1 MLHAM
6 RCQLR
11 ASLHRLRVVP
21 TLVLVLLLALP
32 AITLARA
39 AGHPGDGAHDDPGP
53 SADPSADGAAWRIL
67 AAVRDSLVEAGPTRA
82 SFTQTFIPAGF
93 SSGDQE
99 RGTLSIDLPECLRW
113 DYAEPYPKAFLLCG
127 SSAHLWNPEDGT
139 GRRYS
144 VERDKEPGL
153 DLVLLGIEELEGR
166 YRVQSETADGDVD
179 SGDLMSIHLTP
190 LDPGGQITGAT
201 LRVDRRTNRLAG
213 LSYTDDEG
221 NLTRFEIE
229 GYRPL
234 DEKGVFSA
242 PKDIEWTE
250 EEP

>member
-1 MLHAM
+1 M
-6 RCQLR
+6 RCHLR
-11 ASLHRLRVVP
+11 TLPHPVRIAP
-21 TLVLVLLLALP
+21 ILVLALLLVLP
-32 AITLARA
+32 AISHGRA
-39 AGHPGDGAHDDPGP
+39 AVPTGDGPRNDREPSAVP
-53 SADPSADGAAWRIL
+53 SADEAVWRIL

-166 YRVQSETADGDVD
+166 YRVQSETADGNVD

-190 LDPGGQITGAT
+190 LDSGGQITGAT